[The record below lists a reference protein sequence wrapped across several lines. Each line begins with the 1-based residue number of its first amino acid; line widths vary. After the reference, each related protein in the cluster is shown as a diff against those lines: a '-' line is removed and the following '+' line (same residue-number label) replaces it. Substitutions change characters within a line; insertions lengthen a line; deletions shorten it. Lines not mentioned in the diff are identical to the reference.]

1 MNMQQLMKQAQAM
14 QRDITK
20 KQQELE
26 STIFEGKSEWVELSV
41 NGKYEIQSF
50 KITYEGT
57 IESDDKEMLE
67 DMINIA
73 LKDAIDKI
81 NKQKEK
87 MMGSYG
93 SMGGLF

>member
-1 MNMQQLMKQAQAM
+1 MNMQKLMQQAQAM

-26 STIFEGKSEWVELSV
+26 STIFEGKSEWVELTMS
-41 NGKYEIQSF
+41 GKYEIKSF
-50 KITYEGT
+50 KITYDGT
-57 IESDDKEMLE
+57 IEQDDKEMLE

-73 LKDAIDKI
+73 LSDAIGKV
-81 NKQKEK
+81 NAQKEK
-87 MMGSYG
+87 IMGAYG

>member
-1 MNMQQLMKQAQAM
+1 MNMQQLMRQAQAM

-20 KQQELE
+20 KQEELE
-26 STIFEGKSEWVELSV
+26 STIFEGKSEWIELSL
-41 NGKYEIQSF
+41 NGKYEIKSF
-50 KITYEGT
+50 KITYEDT

-73 LKDAIDKI
+73 LSDAIGKI
-81 NKQKEK
+81 NKQKEQ
-87 MMGSYG
+87 MMSSYG

>member
-26 STIFEGKSEWVELSV
+26 STIFEGRSEWIELTV

-73 LKDAIDKI
+73 LKDAVGKI

>member
-26 STIFEGKSEWVELSV
+26 STIFEGKSEWIELSV

-67 DMINIA
+67 DMITVALNNTFKKVDDYREQKMSKFGNIP
-73 LKDAIDKI
+73 
-81 NKQKEK
+81 
-87 MMGSYG
+87 
-93 SMGGLF
+93 GLF